1 MQKEKPLAVCV
12 GAGGGIMMTG
22 GYCFWKRKGE
32 MIMYG
37 LAYVA
42 GMLLIS
48 LAAYGVVLVNRK
60 NKQEAL
66 TLGATVFVVIA
77 VLGIIKWFL

>member
-1 MQKEKPLAVCV
+1 ML
-12 GAGGGIMMTG
+12 
-22 GYCFWKRKGE
+22 
-32 MIMYG
+32 MYG

-66 TLGATVFVVIA
+66 TLGLTVFAVIA
-77 VLGIIKWFL
+77 VLGIIKWFF

>member
-1 MQKEKPLAVCV
+1 MIDVC
-12 GAGGGIMMTG
+12 
-22 GYCFWKRKGE
+22 CCLQRKGE
-32 MIMYG
+32 LIMYG

>member
-1 MQKEKPLAVCV
+1 MYIAFGKRN
-12 GAGGGIMMTG
+12 GGML
-22 GYCFWKRKGE
+22 
-32 MIMYG
+32 MYG

-66 TLGATVFVVIA
+66 TLGLTVFAVIA
-77 VLGIIKWFL
+77 VL

>member
-1 MQKEKPLAVCV
+1 
-12 GAGGGIMMTG
+12 
-22 GYCFWKRKGE
+22 
-32 MIMYG
+32 MYG

-66 TLGATVFVVIA
+66 KLVLTVFAVIA
-77 VLGIIKWFL
+77 DLGIIILFF

>member
-1 MQKEKPLAVCV
+1 
-12 GAGGGIMMTG
+12 
-22 GYCFWKRKGE
+22 
-32 MIMYG
+32 MYG